1 MNVEHSL
8 IRVRQSDH
16 PIMNS
21 RYLAYE
27 AQQAHYFGFPHNLA
41 LASVTSTPAKV
52 MGIDHRVGYVKEG
65 ALRTIA
71 VEKLIFILDMVQ
83 DTTPVS
89 VTMRLARSC
98 RFINLRRSRSLGQ
111 PPPCTRRDPAA
122 GLDRRDRPDRRSA
135 PALEAGGIPKTSAHS
150 ELR

>member
-21 RYLAYE
+21 RHLVYE

-52 MGIDHRVGYVKEG
+52 IGMDHRVGYVKEG

-71 VEKLIFILDMVQ
+71 AEKRIFILDMVQ
-83 DTTPVS
+83 DTTLVR
-89 VTMRLARSC
+89 VATLLASSC
-98 RFINLRRSRSLGQ
+98 RLINLRRSRSLGQ
-111 PPPCTRRDPAA
+111 PPPCTRRDPATS
-122 GLDRRDRPDRRSA
+122 LDRRDRPDRHSV
-135 PALEAGGIPKTSAHS
+135 PALEAGGVPRTSAHS